1 MKRILLYGA
10 TGYSGGLIAREVRAR
25 IDDGDLP
32 EHEVVLGGRDRARLE
47 ELTNELNLAHIVFT
61 LDDRARVDSVLS
73 EFDVV
78 INAAGPFADT
88 GMRLAKAAISNNCN
102 YVDINGEVGVYRYLD
117 DLARLAEDREVRLVS
132 GAGFTATV
140 SDVMLRWAITLLRKE
155 LGDPDRLP
163 LGAVRVAVS
172 DCMNMSR
179 GSVLTLIR
187 SVREQ
192 VVVVRNSAYVHVPVG
207 QLERSF
213 DFGSSQRRVASAA
226 NLVDTC
232 TALETARDCKADVGA
247 IESYIE
253 MPLPVRLGY
262 QWGAW
267 AAVYASLPG
276 IRNLT
281 ELQIAP
287 LPDGPDENERK
298 ESRHTVLL
306 QVESPHREPWVD
318 WLIDTPS
325 SYDVTARTALEVAVK
340 VTDAAMAHS
349 VGWLTPSDVLR
360 LPPPMGLGDH
370 KPVPLGT
377 TPLQDCTIVGR
388 PVMAPAA

>member
-1 MKRILLYGA
+1 
-10 TGYSGGLIAREVRAR
+10 VRAR
-25 IDDGDLP
+25 TDDGDLP
-32 EHEVVLGGRDRARLE
+32 NHEVVLGGRNRARLE
-47 ELTNELNLAHIVFT
+47 ELGDELNLHYIAFT

-73 EFDVV
+73 DFDVV

-88 GMRLAKAAISNNCN
+88 GIRLAKAAISTNCH
-102 YVDINGEVGVYRYLD
+102 YVDINGEVGVYRLLD
-117 DLARLAEDREVRLVS
+117 DLARLAEDRQVRLVS

-140 SDVMLRWAITLLRKE
+140 SDVMLRWAIALLRKE
-155 LGDPDRLP
+155 LRLKDADRLA

-172 DCMNMSR
+172 DCTNMSR
-179 GSVLTLIR
+179 GSVLTLVR

-213 DFGSSQRRVASAA
+213 DFDSSSDRRVASAA

-232 TALETARDCKADVGA
+232 TALETARDCKVDVGA

-287 LPDGPDENERK
+287 LPDGPDEEERK
-298 ESRHTVLL
+298 ETRHKVLL
-306 QVESPHREPWVD
+306 QIESPHREPWID
-318 WLIDTPS
+318 WRIETPS

-340 VTDAAMAHS
+340 VTDAAE
-349 VGWLTPSDVLR
+349 VGWLTPSDVLN
-360 LPPPMGLGDH
+360 LAPAPTGLADP
-370 KPVPLGT
+370 KPISLGT
-377 TPLQDCTIVGR
+377 TPFQDCSIVGR
-388 PVMAPAA
+388 PVMTPA

>member
-1 MKRILLYGA
+1 MKRILLFGA
-10 TGYSGGLIAREVRAR
+10 TGYSGSLIAREARAR

-32 EHEVVLGGRDRARLE
+32 EHEVVLGGRNRVKLE
-47 ELTNELNLAHIVFT
+47 ELTNELSLDHVEFT

-88 GMRLAKAAISNNCN
+88 GIRLAKAAISTNCN
-102 YVDINGEVGVYRYLD
+102 YVDINGEVGVYRILD

-140 SDVMLRWAITLLRKE
+140 SDVMLRWAITRLKKK
-155 LGDPDRLP
+155 LGDELA

-172 DCMNMSR
+172 DCTNMSR
-179 GSVLTLIR
+179 GSVLTVIR

-192 VVVVRNSAYVHVPVG
+192 VVVVRDNAYIHVPVG

-213 DFGSSQRRVASAA
+213 DFGASQGHRVASAA

-232 TALETARDCKADVGA
+232 TALETVRDYKLKVGA

-253 MPLPVRLGY
+253 MPLAVRLGY

-281 ELQIAP
+281 ELQVAP
-287 LPDGPDENERK
+287 LPDGPDDKERK
-298 ESRHTVLL
+298 ETRHTVLL
-306 QVESPHREPWVD
+306 QIESRQREPWVD

-325 SYDVTARTALEVAVK
+325 SYDVTARTALEVAVR
-340 VTDAAMAHS
+340 VTDASMAAS
-349 VGWLTPSDVLR
+349 VGWLTPSYVLG
-360 LPPPMGLGDH
+360 LAPPIGLADQ
-370 KPVPLGT
+370 KPVSLAMR
-377 TPLQDCTIVGR
+377 PLQDCTIVGR
-388 PVMAPAA
+388 PVMTPA